1 VTSIAPGRTALGQV
15 DRAEA
20 RRALQTLIREV
31 EARPPRPP
39 SVPVAPDGALTWL
52 SGDAGT
58 VGYREL
64 RYDASEV
71 VGHQSLAPLFVTDD
85 RTLALL
91 GRGDPDLADG
101 DGTSASD
108 LVFFDI
114 ETTGLGG
121 AGASVFMVATARVEA
136 EALVVRQY
144 VSPSPADE
152 GALVDAVLG
161 AIRAQDDPVLVTYN
175 GRTFDAPFLDERATM
190 HRRRGGLQS
199 VRHLDLLHTVRRGYR
214 GMLPTN
220 RLADVESLI
229 LGVTRPEFEVAGAE
243 IPHWYFRFVRTGS
256 PKYIAPI
263 LEHNA
268 VDVVALAALVA
279 HLHEGV
285 TAGFSPASPAG
296 LDPRRS
302 LALGRLAVA
311 GRRLAEATPHL
322 EFAASTL
329 ERHAVRE
336 DAVRELA
343 SVYRATGR
351 RMLAVPHWQWLAERS
366 ASHGAWARRELAIH
380 FEHHARD
387 LSSALAIVEATKTP
401 LPREDWSRRRERLMR
416 KLARAGC
423 APKVT
428 ATGV

>member
-1 VTSIAPGRTALGQV
+1 MTHTAPGHIASSHI

-20 RRALQTLIREV
+20 RRALQTLIREI

-91 GRGDPDLADG
+91 GRGDPDLAEG

-136 EALVVRQY
+136 QALVVRQY

-199 VRHLDLLHTVRRGYR
+199 ARHLDLLHTVRRGYR

-256 PKYIAPI
+256 MKYIDPI

-285 TAGFSPASPAG
+285 TNGFSPTG

-311 GRRLAEATPHL
+311 GRRFAEATPHL
-322 EFAASTL
+322 EVAASTL
-329 ERHAVRE
+329 ERHGPRE

-351 RMLAVPHWQWLAERS
+351 RTLAVPHWQWLAERS

-380 FEHHARD
+380 FEHHTRD
-387 LSSALAIVEATKTP
+387 LSSALAIVEATTTP
-401 LPREDWSRRRERLMR
+401 PPREDWSRRRDRLVR
-416 KLARAGC
+416 KLERAGG
-423 APKVT
+423 APKAA